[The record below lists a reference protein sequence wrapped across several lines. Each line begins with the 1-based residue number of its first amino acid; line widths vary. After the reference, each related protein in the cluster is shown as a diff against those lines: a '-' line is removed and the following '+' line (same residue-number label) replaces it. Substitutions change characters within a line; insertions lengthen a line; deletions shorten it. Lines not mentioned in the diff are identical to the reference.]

1 MKQLSAFAIAIM
13 LGSPAWAQ
21 TECID
26 GRYTDPAHFAEVTV
40 TTAVTFGSNIPV
52 NGTTPVDLRMD
63 IYSPIGDTL
72 SGRPVVL
79 VAFGGSFIG
88 GARADVAP
96 ICEYLAHRGYVAI
109 APDYRVGFFLPN
121 ANTTTLAVLRC
132 AHDLRAAIRFLRKT
146 VAEDGNPYHIDPER
160 IIVGGVSAGGIGAI
174 HVAYLDQ
181 QSEIPPAIYGDTA
194 ALGGLE
200 GLSGWP
206 GYSSDVLACW
216 SMSGAIGDTSWIQP
230 GDQPLCSMHETG
242 DNVVPYGTQEVSVV
256 GIPTGLIASG
266 SGDMYTRMVNIGV
279 PDCFR
284 SYDQAD
290 HVGYLNYDN
299 EGAMNYLSGFL
310 ANVVCGAE
318 DVCSDLPTALAELE
332 MRDLIPVPNPVATSF
347 FFNTDER
354 VDVRVLDLAG
364 RVLLSQKAAPG
375 RVLIDVST
383 LPSGIYVVRASG
395 RSVRTAR
402 IIKD

>member
-1 MKQLSAFAIAIM
+1 
-13 LGSPAWAQ
+13 
-21 TECID
+21 
-26 GRYTDPAHFAEVTV
+26 
-40 TTAVTFGSNIPV
+40 
-52 NGTTPVDLRMD
+52 
-63 IYSPIGDTL
+63 
-72 SGRPVVL
+72 
-79 VAFGGSFIG
+79 
-88 GARADVAP
+88 
-96 ICEYLAHRGYVAI
+96 
-109 APDYRVGFFLPN
+109 
-121 ANTTTLAVLRC
+121 
-132 AHDLRAAIRFLRKT
+132 
-146 VAEDGNPYHIDPER
+146 
-160 IIVGGVSAGGIGAI
+160 VSAGGIGAI